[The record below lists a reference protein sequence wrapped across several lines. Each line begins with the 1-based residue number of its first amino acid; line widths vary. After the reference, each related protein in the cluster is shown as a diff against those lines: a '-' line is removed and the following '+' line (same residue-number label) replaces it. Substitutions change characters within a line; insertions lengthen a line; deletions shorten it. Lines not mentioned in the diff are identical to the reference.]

1 MNKVRRRRQPAH
13 RWRLTTSA
21 LEPTLNCGGFSMLR
35 AIKDIDI
42 WGVRLPAGQ
51 MTIADYVGQSE

>member
-1 MNKVRRRRQPAH
+1 
-13 RWRLTTSA
+13 
-21 LEPTLNCGGFSMLR
+21 MLR